1 MQIPKKSRV
10 KEKITYPWT
19 LLKEPRFIS
28 AMWAT
33 VYSIFALNGI
43 IFIAFTPGDLIDR
56 NGIAISLLCGILLF
70 VGGICGLIS
79 LHGGQW
85 YVERAGIYFT
95 IAGVLGYMVIV
106 FIVSDTWSELVIRLG
121 FSLIT
126 ICVLM
131 ARFYK
136 VRELILDPNK

>member
-33 VYSIFALNGI
+33 VYSIFALNGV

-106 FIVSDTWSELVIRLG
+106 FIVSDTWPELVMRLG

>member
-95 IAGVLGYMVIV
+95 RAGVLGYMVIV

>member
-10 KEKITYPWT
+10 KEKITYPWM
-19 LLKEPRFIS
+19 LLKEPKFIS

-33 VYSIFALNGI
+33 VYSIFAVNGT
-43 IFIAFTPGDLIDR
+43 IFIAFTPGNLINQ
-56 NGIAISLLCGILLF
+56 NGIAVSLICGVLLF

-85 YVERAGIYFT
+85 YVERAAIYF
-95 IAGVLGYMVIV
+95 IVAGILGYMVIV
-106 FIVSDTWSELVIRLG
+106 WLVSTNWQELVLRLG
-121 FSLIT
+121 FSLAT
-126 ICVLM
+126 VCVLM

-136 VRELILDPNK
+136 VRELTLDPNK

>member
-19 LLKEPRFIS
+19 LLKEPKFIS

-33 VYSIFALNGI
+33 VYSIFAVNGI
-43 IFIAFTPGDLIDR
+43 IFIAFTPGNLINQ
-56 NGIAISLLCGILLF
+56 NGIAVSLIVGVLLLA
-70 VGGICGLIS
+70 GGICGLIS

-85 YVERAGIYFT
+85 YVERAAIYFI
-95 IAGVLGYMVIV
+95 IAGILGYMVTV
-106 FIVSDTWSELVIRLG
+106 WLVSANWQELVLRLG
-121 FSLIT
+121 FSLAIV
-126 ICVLM
+126 CVLM

-136 VRELILDPNK
+136 VRELTLDPNK

>member
-33 VYSIFALNGI
+33 VYSIFALNGV

-95 IAGVLGYMVIV
+95 IAGVLGYMIVV
-106 FIVSDTWSELVIRLG
+106 FIVSDTWPELVMRLG

>member
-19 LLKEPRFIS
+19 LLKEPKFIS

-33 VYSIFALNGI
+33 VYSIFAVNGI
-43 IFIAFTPGDLIDR
+43 IFIAFTPGNLINR
-56 NGIAISLLCGILLF
+56 NGIAISLIVGVLLF
-70 VGGICGLIS
+70 AGGICGLIS

-85 YVERAGIYFT
+85 YVERAAIYFI
-95 IAGVLGYMVIV
+95 IAGILGYMVTV
-106 FIVSDTWSELVIRLG
+106 WLVSANWQELVLRLG
-121 FSLIT
+121 FSLAIV
-126 ICVLM
+126 CVLM

-136 VRELILDPNK
+136 IRELTLDPNK

>member
-19 LLKEPRFIS
+19 LLKEPKFIS

-33 VYSIFALNGI
+33 VYSIFAVNGI
-43 IFIAFTPGDLIDR
+43 IFIAFTPGNLINR
-56 NGIAISLLCGILLF
+56 NGIAISLIVGVLLF
-70 VGGICGLIS
+70 AGGICGLIS

-85 YVERAGIYFT
+85 YVERAAIYFI
-95 IAGVLGYMVIV
+95 IAGILGYMVTV
-106 FIVSDTWSELVIRLG
+106 WLVSANWQELVLRLG
-121 FSLIT
+121 FSLAIV
-126 ICVLM
+126 CVLM

-136 VRELILDPNK
+136 VRELTLDPNK

>member
-19 LLKEPRFIS
+19 LLKEPKFIS

-43 IFIAFTPGDLIDR
+43 IFIAFTPGDLISR
-56 NGIAISLLCGILLF
+56 NGIAISLIAGVLLF
-70 VGGICGLIS
+70 FGGVCGLIS

-85 YVERAGIYFT
+85 YVERAGIYFA
-95 IAGVLGYMVIV
+95 IAGILGYMVIV
-106 FIVSDTWSELVIRLG
+106 LVVSNDWPEFTIRLG
-121 FSLIT
+121 FSITT

-136 VRELILDPNK
+136 VRELTLDPNK

>member
-19 LLKEPRFIS
+19 LLKEPKFIS

-33 VYSIFALNGI
+33 VYSIFALNGVV
-43 IFIAFTPGDLIDR
+43 FIAFTPGDLINR
-56 NGIAISLLCGILLF
+56 NGIAISLVCGILLF
-70 VGGICGLIS
+70 IGGICGLIS

-95 IAGVLGYMVIV
+95 IAGVLGYMVV
-106 FIVSDTWSELVIRLG
+106 VWIVSDTVAELMMRVG
-121 FSLIT
+121 FSVAI
-126 ICVLM
+126 ISVLM

-136 VRELILDPNK
+136 VRELTLDPNK